1 MITTGP
7 FWDFL
12 VWMFLVAFQGNIVF
26 FGMAIVF
33 SFLLMAFMARIT
45 LPTGLFLGIILLASM
60 SCPGDICGGENGF
73 FQTAEFISLFFMFTG
88 AALLLAGYSML
99 RRFFI

>member
-7 FWDFL
+7 AWDFL
-12 VWMFLVAFQGNIVF
+12 VWMFLVAFQGNILI
-26 FGMAIVF
+26 FGIFILFA
-33 SFLLMAFMARIT
+33 FLILAFLSRIT

-60 SCPGDICGGENGF
+60 ACPGSLCGGENGF
-73 FQTAEFISLFFMFTG
+73 FQTTEFIALFTMFTG
-88 AALLLAGYSML
+88 ASLLLAGYSML